1 MSLSHAFRTTRRERG
16 FLLVTVLLLV
26 ALITMTCL
34 LTLRT
39 AHLHLLV
46 TSSRAQELRT
56 FFAFDVA
63 AATNGSGDVSM
74 TLICWQWTPSGSTAP
89 PHPVARWHWQAT
101 QGYVRQRD
109 VFVPRMTNS
118 PC

>member
-1 MSLSHAFRTTRRERG
+1 MSRSYGIGTARRERG

-63 AATNGSGDVSM
+63 AATNGSGETSM
-74 TLICWQWTPSGSTAP
+74 TVSCWHWAPSGRTAP
-89 PHPVARWHWQAT
+89 PLPVTRWHWQAS

-109 VFVPRMTNS
+109 VFGS
-118 PC
+118 PAANPHC

>member
-1 MSLSHAFRTTRRERG
+1 MALSHTIRAARRERG

-26 ALITMTCL
+26 ALTTMTCL

-46 TSSRAQELRT
+46 TSSRAQELRA

-63 AATNGSGDVSM
+63 AATHNSGDVSM
-74 TLICWQWTPSGSTAP
+74 TLSCWHWAPSGSTVP
-89 PHPVARWHWQAT
+89 PHPVTRWHWHAT

-109 VFVPRMTNS
+109 VFVPHMAS
-118 PC
+118 PPC

>member
-1 MSLSHAFRTTRRERG
+1 MSLCRAVHTSHRERG

-46 TSSRAQELRT
+46 TGSRAQELRT

-63 AATNGSGDVSM
+63 AETNGSGDVSM
-74 TLICWQWTPSGSTAP
+74 TRSCWQWAPSGRTAP
-89 PHPVARWHWQAT
+89 PLPVTRWHWQTT

-109 VFVPRMTNS
+109 LFVSPMTNS